1 MPDPE
6 VTASSPASPSQEILN
21 EAEKTNPD
29 LIVLGNKGTSG
40 VTRFL
45 LGSTAERIVR
55 YAKCSV
61 LVVRMHP

>member
-1 MPDPE
+1 
-6 VTASSPASPSQEILN
+6 VNCTATARLGVPAEEILN
-21 EAEKTNPD
+21 EAENTNPD

-40 VTRFL
+40 LARFL

-61 LVVRMHP
+61 LVVRIA